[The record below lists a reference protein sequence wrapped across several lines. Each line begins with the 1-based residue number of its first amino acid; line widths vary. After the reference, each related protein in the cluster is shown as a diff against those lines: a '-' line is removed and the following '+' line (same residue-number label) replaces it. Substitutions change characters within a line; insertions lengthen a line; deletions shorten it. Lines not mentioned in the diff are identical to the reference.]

1 MNIKINDRK
10 YNVKPF
16 SQLSVL
22 EYTQIV
28 DKVRYVDLVSYI
40 SALVGFEIDSANVE
54 MKNIEVAERLLLD
67 ADIDFSKIDMPNIFK
82 YNKGLH
88 IVTQMDSGTFGNKY
102 VFNLYRRQFDSE
114 QISVVMLC
122 VYALAITLSKEDE
135 YADIDKI
142 VMRLMR
148 MSWQVVLP
156 IGFFLCKKLKSKKMY
171 LTIFLKKL
179 IVRLLYS
186 MKSIKM
192 RVTHTTY

>member
-1 MNIKINDRK
+1 MNIKINDKK

-22 EYTQIV
+22 EYVQIV
-28 DKVRYVDLVSYI
+28 DKVRYVDLISYI

-54 MKNIEVAERLLLD
+54 MKNIEVAEYLLLD
-67 ADIDFSKIDMPNIFK
+67 ADIDFSKIDAPNIFE

-88 IVTQMDSGTFGNKY
+88 IVNQMDTGTFGNKY

-156 IGFFLCKKLKSKKMY
+156 IGFFLSKKLSNKNKFSM
-171 LTIFLKKL
+171 IFLKKL

-192 RVTHTTY
+192 KVTHMT

>member
-1 MNIKINDRK
+1 MNIKINDKK
-10 YNVKPF
+10 YSVKPF
-16 SQLSVL
+16 SQLSVM
-22 EYTQIV
+22 EYVQIV

-54 MKNIEVAERLLLD
+54 MKNIEVAEHLLLD
-67 ADIDFSKIDMPNIFK
+67 ADIDFSKIDMPNIFE

-88 IVTQMDSGTFGNKY
+88 ITTQMDKGTFGNKY

-114 QISVVMLC
+114 QISIVMLC

-135 YADIDKI
+135 YADIDEI

-148 MSWQVVLP
+148 MSWQVILP
-156 IGFFLCKKLKSKKMY
+156 IGFFLCKKLSNKKMY

-192 RVTHTTY
+192 KVTRMT

>member
-1 MNIKINDRK
+1 MNIKINNKK

-22 EYTQIV
+22 EYVQIV
-28 DKVRYVDLVSYI
+28 DKVRYVDLISYI

-54 MKNIEVAERLLLD
+54 MKNIEVAEHLLLD
-67 ADIDFSKIDMPNIFK
+67 ADIDFSKIDAPNIFE

-88 IVTQMDSGTFGNKY
+88 IVTQLDKGTFGNKY

-114 QISVVMLC
+114 QISIVMLC
-122 VYALAITLSKEDE
+122 VYALAITLSQEDE
-135 YADIDKI
+135 YADIDEI
-142 VMRLMR
+142 VKRLMR

-156 IGFFLCKKLKSKKMY
+156 IGFFLCKKLKNKKMY

-186 MKSIKM
+186 MKLIKM
-192 RVTHTTY
+192 RVTHMT